1 MMLLEKQRSYETQ
14 KPELLPL
21 HWFSHFQYRNC
32 NPKQLL
38 SRPKFKI
45 LNFSG
50 YFRKKLKR

>member
-1 MMLLEKQRSYETQ
+1 MMLLEKQRAYGTQ
-14 KPELLPL
+14 KPEPLPL

-50 YFRKKLKR
+50 SFRRKLKR